1 MQVSTLSF
9 TVVHEALELKY
20 NQKILGF
27 LFTNICLFLW
37 IYLFILLFENFS
49 ISKNN
54 IIRAEA
60 AKVLHNSI
68 RKLCLT

>member
-9 TVVHEALELKY
+9 TVVHGALELEYTKRFLAFCSQTFVLFFGY
-20 NQKILGF
+20 ILLILILIF
-27 LFTNICLFLW
+27 
-37 IYLFILLFENFS
+37 LLFEKKFS

-60 AKVLHNSI
+60 VKVLQ
-68 RKLCLT
+68 